1 MSKPKKDLATKA
13 LEEVLTFFD
22 GSYKKQIVLL
32 ERELREKIAKQDF
45 DAAAVIRDDRN
56 DVQKYWS
63 QVELRKRIM
72 YALGRD

>member
-1 MSKPKKDLATKA
+1 MANDLAIKA
-13 LEEVLTFFD
+13 LEEVLVFFE
-22 GSYKKQIVLL
+22 GSFKKQIVVL
-32 ERELREKIAKQDF
+32 EREFQEKMAEQDF